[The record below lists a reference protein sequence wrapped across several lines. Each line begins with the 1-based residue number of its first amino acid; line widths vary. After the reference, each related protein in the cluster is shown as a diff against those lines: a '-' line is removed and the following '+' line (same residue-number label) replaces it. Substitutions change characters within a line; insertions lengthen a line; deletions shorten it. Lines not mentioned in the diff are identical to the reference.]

1 MSDMNKCKHPC
12 CSNDGPCRRKEKEN
26 RRKAIRKVSKKQ
38 GKRNREYSKER
49 KKVLSEG
56 DLCEARLEGCTGL
69 ATDLHHPA
77 GKIGDRFTDVKKCKK
92 VCRNCHDKI
101 ERAPVMAKEL
111 GLSESRL
118 T

>member
-1 MSDMNKCKHPC
+1 MSANCNHKTCE
-12 CSNDGPCRRKEKEN
+12 GETCRRPKQPKPRKPLN
-26 RRKAIRKVSKKQ
+26 RVSKK
-38 GKRNREYSKER
+38 RSRENRSYSVLR
-49 KKVLSEG
+49 KQFFKEG

-69 ATDLHHPA
+69 ATDLHHPQGRI
-77 GKIGDRFTDVKKCKK
+77 GKRLTDVKKCKK

-101 ERAPVMAKEL
+101 HNDPVTAKEL